1 MRQADGA
8 PFVWVRDSRRRR
20 RRRRA
25 ATPVPL
31 EALGAVDVG
40 DGHDHDLSRSEPAV
54 APGVAVAA
62 LLLTCVPLMVYLLDR
77 VIASVAARSAGRPRE
92 VTGLGPG
99 RPGQGIYGR
108 DSSGAR
114 RKVGGVEPR
123 DALEASPRR
132 ASARALPRLS
142 ARAGF
147 WAVAF
152 AFMVAAA
159 FSTAP
164 SSLYGLFAQAE
175 HLSSLTLTLVYAVYA
190 AGTVIGLLL
199 AGHVSDWYGRRAV
212 LVPALAVAVVA
223 AVVFLVWRSLAGL
236 VVARVLT
243 GLALGAAVATATAFI
258 TDLDAGP
265 GGAPTRRA
273 TIVATVANI
282 GGLAVGPLIAG
293 LLVRY
298 AAHALT
304 LPFVTFLVALVAA
317 MVAVILAPEGH
328 PAVHPRPPY
337 HAQRLTAPANER
349 RQFLAATTGAFM
361 AFAVFGL
368 FAGLAGT
375 FLAGPLHHPS
385 PALSGLTIFLT
396 FGIGVVV
403 QTATISWP
411 AQRLLAAGIAPVIVG
426 LCVLVASA
434 WTSPPSLALFLIGGI
449 VAGAGGGAIFRGSL
463 TVVISTSGPDDRAGA
478 LATFFTAGYA
488 GVSLPVVGVGLVLQH
503 VSFRVTLLIF
513 ALAVG
518 VGILA
523 AARILVRPAP
533 RAAQPAAA
541 GDDPMTLLCRGFGAD
556 IDPHLNDPTDNDP
569 TDREREV
576 AR

>member
-1 MRQADGA
+1 MLITHRAASGAALARGLGEVLAVPPADPFAAEVVAVPAKGVERWLAQRLSHVLGTSSGDGVCANVDFPWPSTLVDEALAASSAEHADAVERWAPARSVWPLLDVMDSAVATESWARTLARHLGADGE
-8 PFVWVRDSRRRR
+8 DTGRR
-20 RRRRA
+20 
-25 ATPVPL
+25 L
-31 EALGAVDVG
+31 
-40 DGHDHDLSRSEPAV
+40 AV
-54 APGVAVAA
+54 ARR
-62 LLLTCVPLMVYLLDR
+62 L
-77 VIASVAARSAGRPRE
+77 AGMFDDYGQSRPEMLRAWA
-92 VTGLGPG
+92 G
-99 RPGQGIYGR
+99 GR
-108 DSSGAR
+108 DESGNGAR
-114 RKVGGVEPR
+114 LDDDLRWQPELWRRLR
-123 DALEASPRR
+123 DALDSPSPAELLDDACQQLRDR
-132 ASARALPRLS
+132 PDLSTLPDRLS
-142 ARAGF
+142 VFGASRLSPARLQVL
-147 WAVAF
+147 AV
-152 AFMVAAA
+152 
-159 FSTAP
+159 
-164 SSLYGLFAQAE
+164 LAE
-175 HLSSLTLTLVYAVYA
+175 HR
-190 AGTVIGLLL
+190 
-199 AGHVSDWYGRRAV
+199 D
-212 LVPALAVAVVA
+212 
-223 AVVFLVWRSLAGL
+223 
-236 VVARVLT
+236 
-243 GLALGAAVATATAFI
+243 
-258 TDLDAGP
+258 
-265 GGAPTRRA
+265 
-273 TIVATVANI
+273 
-282 GGLAVGPLIAG
+282 
-293 LLVRY
+293 
-298 AAHALT
+298 
-304 LPFVTFLVALVAA
+304 
-317 MVAVILAPEGH
+317 
-328 PAVHPRPPY
+328 VH
-337 HAQRLTAPANER
+337 LW
-349 RQFLAATTGAFM
+349 
-361 AFAVFGL
+361 
-368 FAGLAGT
+368 
-375 FLAGPLHHPS
+375 LHHSS

>member
-1 MRQADGA
+1 
-8 PFVWVRDSRRRR
+8 
-20 RRRRA
+20 
-25 ATPVPL
+25 
-31 EALGAVDVG
+31 
-40 DGHDHDLSRSEPAV
+40 
-54 APGVAVAA
+54 
-62 LLLTCVPLMVYLLDR
+62 
-77 VIASVAARSAGRPRE
+77 
-92 VTGLGPG
+92 
-99 RPGQGIYGR
+99 
-108 DSSGAR
+108 
-114 RKVGGVEPR
+114 
-123 DALEASPRR
+123 
-132 ASARALPRLS
+132 
-142 ARAGF
+142 
-147 WAVAF
+147 
-152 AFMVAAA
+152 MVAAA

-293 LLVRY
+293 LLARY

>member
-1 MRQADGA
+1 MILGA
-8 PFVWVRDSRRRR
+8 AGVGVEPPPQSLV
-20 RRRRA
+20 
-25 ATPVPL
+25 

-40 DGHDHDLSRSEPAV
+40 DGHDHDLSRCEPAV

-293 LLVRY
+293 LLARY